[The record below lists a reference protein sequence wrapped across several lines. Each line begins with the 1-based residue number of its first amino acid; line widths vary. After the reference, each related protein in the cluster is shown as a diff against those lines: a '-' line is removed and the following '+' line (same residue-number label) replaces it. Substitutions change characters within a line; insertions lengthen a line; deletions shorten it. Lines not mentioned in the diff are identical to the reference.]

1 MKPKYSFSIKKTRL
15 RYHNN
20 SMDAEIVNNVKGTK
34 DYYGESLKKRN
45 FIIKKLSD
53 LCVKY
58 NFEPLQTPAFEYSK
72 LVQNVYGDEA
82 DKLIYHILNS
92 GDFLKNCD
100 MNSGDI
106 KKIRAEISEKCL
118 RYDLTLPLMR
128 FVLNNIGEIDFPLK
142 RYQCQPVWRA
152 DRPQKGRLREFI
164 QFDID
169 IVGSE
174 SVLCENEIL
183 LFVND
188 FFDDISF
195 QQYTIKINHRKVLE
209 DLAKLIGCEG
219 EKCTSFFILIDKKD
233 KIGLEGVVQGLKDLD
248 VKEENINVLQSLFTL
263 NCGNVCKI
271 AHVKNIFK
279 SANIDTK
286 NIEELEDFYSKY
298 VHGKIKNVNIDL
310 SLVRGLAYYTGLI
323 FEVTLDN
330 ANVGSVCGGGRYD
343 YFANKFSRKELES
356 VGISFGID
364 RLYAALEDKNILQEQ
379 TYTKIL
385 FANADNNL
393 DFNLIRLLR
402 KRGFIVDIYYNPEN
416 NYSKK
421 LRYADK
427 KNFDFVISN
436 EKEGEYMC
444 RNMRNGETRLFTTSK
459 NIEDGIYTFVTN

>member
-1 MKPKYSFSIKKTRL
+1 
-15 RYHNN
+15 
-20 SMDAEIVNNVKGTK
+20 
-34 DYYGESLKKRN
+34 
-45 FIIKKLSD
+45 
-53 LCVKY
+53 
-58 NFEPLQTPAFEYSK
+58 
-72 LVQNVYGDEA
+72 
-82 DKLIYHILNS
+82 
-92 GDFLKNCD
+92 
-100 MNSGDI
+100 
-106 KKIRAEISEKCL
+106 
-118 RYDLTLPLMR
+118 MR

-188 FFDDISF
+188 FFDDIF
-195 QQYTIKINHRKVLE
+195 LREYTIKINHRKVLE
-209 DLAKLIGCEG
+209 DLAKLIGCDG

-248 VKEENINVLQSLFTL
+248 VKEENMNILQSLFAL
-263 NCGNVCKI
+263 DCDNFCKI
-271 AHVKNIFK
+271 EHIKNIFK
-279 SANIDTK
+279 NANIDTK
-286 NIEELEDFYSKY
+286 NIDDLENFYTKY

-364 RLYAALEDKNILQEQ
+364 RLYTALEDKNILQEQ

-402 KRGFIVDIYYNPEN
+402 KRGFIVDIYYNPEDS
-416 NYSKK
+416 YSKK

-427 KNFDFVISN
+427 KNFDFVMSC

-444 RNMRNGETRLFTTSK
+444 RNMRNGKTRLFTTSN
-459 NIEDGIYTFVTN
+459 NIEDEIYTFVTN

>member
-1 MKPKYSFSIKKTRL
+1 
-15 RYHNN
+15 
-20 SMDAEIVNNVKGTK
+20 MDAEIVNNVKGTK

-82 DKLIYHILNS
+82 DKLIYHIL
-92 GDFLKNCD
+92 
-100 MNSGDI
+100 
-106 KKIRAEISEKCL
+106 ISEKCL

-152 DRPQKGRLREFI
+152 DRPQKGRMREFI

-188 FFDDISF
+188 FFDDIF
-195 QQYTIKINHRKVLE
+195 LREYTIKINHRKVLE
-209 DLAKLIGCEG
+209 DLAKLIGCDG

-233 KIGLEGVVQGLKDLD
+233 KIGLEGVVQGLKDID
-248 VKEENINVLQSLFTL
+248 VNEENINILQSLFAL
-263 NCGNVCKI
+263 DCDNFCKI
-271 AHVKNIFK
+271 AHIKNIFK
-279 SANIDTK
+279 NANIDTK
-286 NIEELEDFYSKY
+286 NIEELENFYAKY
-298 VHGKIKNVNIDL
+298 VYGKIKNVNIDL

-323 FEVTLDN
+323 FEVTLDD
-330 ANVGSVCGGGRYD
+330 ASVGSVCGGGRYD
-343 YFANKFSRKELES
+343 YFANKFSRRELES

-364 RLYAALEDKNILQEQ
+364 RLYTALENKNILQEQ

-436 EKEGEYMC
+436 EKEGEYTC

-459 NIEDGIYTFVTN
+459 NIEDEIYTFVTN